1 MKKTAS
7 AQEALDQELVVFK
20 ARLEQQWEQVTIW
33 FLVVAA
39 VVVTILLTQEYAPKN
54 IGQSFKQSHVGWLI
68 SLPFV
73 VIFLYKLFTHSNTQR
88 QISNYQLMSVTL
100 KRVKSKAS
108 IAVTKNTIS
117 RAKLL
122 AKDNILVS
130 LLLKIHLPALNE
142 RLAGSHQA
150 NLTEALDAEFKET
163 AYASVRKII
172 AIKEQ
177 VPVIRLNNAVN
188 SLLETLVLRRIE
200 MFEEWQA
207 GYKDYSWWNK
217 IKYSSGPDYTSIDE
231 ALGRLVKIK
240 NHLKTKHEED
250 FIVLDEHFDQLRKQ
264 TLLRLI
270 KANEEAKEFIQ
281 HTTHEDTVGSDLLRK
296 SLLFSAMSIPVSAW
310 SDMNA
315 AGDVYD
321 ALRGVNGNFAD
332 MSDTEIWWESLFMPA
347 ESLAGL
353 TALTKGA
360 YFEQLVAADT
370 GGELHEHF
378 NQADTDIVIDGV
390 AFQIKATDSESYI
403 ESVDE
408 SIPVIATSEVANVTG
423 VIDGNY
429 SNEELTIAVESALGG
444 SIFDVADTTVDA
456 ILVGLGGLGF
466 LATLRGIKHI
476 AIEQK
481 RGRDSDDVI
490 DEGIEIALEGTAK
503 ALVGTAEM
511 GYNILASKP
520 SRFVGRSLLK
530 LLKKLGEDD
539 VKK

>member
-20 ARLEQQWEQVTIW
+20 ARLEQQWKQVTIW

-200 MFEEWQA
+200 MFEE
-207 GYKDYSWWNK
+207 
-217 IKYSSGPDYTSIDE
+217 
-231 ALGRLVKIK
+231 
-240 NHLKTKHEED
+240 
-250 FIVLDEHFDQLRKQ
+250 
-264 TLLRLI
+264 
-270 KANEEAKEFIQ
+270 
-281 HTTHEDTVGSDLLRK
+281 
-296 SLLFSAMSIPVSAW
+296 
-310 SDMNA
+310 
-315 AGDVYD
+315 
-321 ALRGVNGNFAD
+321 
-332 MSDTEIWWESLFMPA
+332 
-347 ESLAGL
+347 
-353 TALTKGA
+353 
-360 YFEQLVAADT
+360 
-370 GGELHEHF
+370 
-378 NQADTDIVIDGV
+378 
-390 AFQIKATDSESYI
+390 
-403 ESVDE
+403 
-408 SIPVIATSEVANVTG
+408 
-423 VIDGNY
+423 
-429 SNEELTIAVESALGG
+429 
-444 SIFDVADTTVDA
+444 
-456 ILVGLGGLGF
+456 
-466 LATLRGIKHI
+466 
-476 AIEQK
+476 
-481 RGRDSDDVI
+481 
-490 DEGIEIALEGTAK
+490 
-503 ALVGTAEM
+503 
-511 GYNILASKP
+511 
-520 SRFVGRSLLK
+520 
-530 LLKKLGEDD
+530 
-539 VKK
+539 